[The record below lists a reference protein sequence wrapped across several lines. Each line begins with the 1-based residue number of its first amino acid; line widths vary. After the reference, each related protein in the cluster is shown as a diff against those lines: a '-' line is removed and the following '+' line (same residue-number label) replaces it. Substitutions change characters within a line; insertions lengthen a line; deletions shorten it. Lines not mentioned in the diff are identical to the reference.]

1 MRYAAALVLLVFAA
15 GDASAAYNPA
25 AECRDAV
32 RKTQSENSWRRVKKH
47 FAAAVTP
54 CTKAA
59 EQGDHEAQTWLG
71 YMYANGFGFPEDD
84 AKAMEWYTKAAEQ
97 DPVEVHF
104 ILGSMHESGRGFPQ
118 DDAKAMEWYT
128 KAAEQGRRQAQ
139 YRLGKMLY
147 AAGTGVP
154 EDYVQAYKWVV
165 LALMGTQQLVGHG
178 AFAPRTW
185 LYGHQDARYAHP
197 DARGFV
203 PVKRTMRLRK
213 RLQRKMTAEQVV
225 EAHRLVRE
233 WFEEFKAKQDGD

>member
-71 YMYANGFGFPEDD
+71 YMYANGFGFPE
-84 AKAMEWYTKAAEQ
+84 
-97 DPVEVHF
+97 
-104 ILGSMHESGRGFPQ
+104 